1 MKTQL
6 LCAFAVLLVLASCE
20 RQFPTTIGVISSDLY
35 PIIQTTNVWT
45 IPANPR
51 PGTVVTL
58 EMIYNSYSPVKEIN
72 LLQVINRTVGT
83 TVTRDTTRS
92 ATFPYQA
99 AYSAAKGGD
108 TLLLNYTIPTIARPM
123 GTTVSLILIGEVVTQ
138 ANLNKRRATTAVA
151 VPAM

>member
-6 LCAFAVLLVLASCE
+6 LCAFAALLVLASCE
-20 RQFPTTIGVISSDLY
+20 RQFPTTPGVISQDFY
-35 PIIQTTNVWT
+35 PIIQTTNPWT

-58 EMIYNSYSPVKEIN
+58 EMIFNSYSPAKEIN
-72 LLQVINRTVGT
+72 LYQVINRTVSG

-99 AYSAAKGGD
+99 AYSQAKGGD
-108 TLLLNYTIPTIARPM
+108 TLLVSYTIPAISRPT
-123 GTTVSLILIGEVVTQ
+123 GATVSLILIGEVVTQ
-138 ANLNKRRATTAVA
+138 ANLNKRRATTAVT

>member
-6 LCAFAVLLVLASCE
+6 LCAVAALWVLASCE
-20 RQFPTTIGVISSDLY
+20 RQFPTTPGVVSSDYY
-35 PIIQTTNVWT
+35 PVIQTTNAWT
-45 IPANPR
+45 VPANPR

-72 LLQVINRTVGT
+72 LYQVINRTVGT
-83 TVTRDTTRS
+83 AVTRDTTVS

-99 AYSAAKGGD
+99 AYSRIKGGD
-108 TLLLNYTIPTIARPM
+108 TLLINYSIPTIARPA

-138 ANLNKRRATTAVA
+138 ANLNKRRATTAVT